1 MLYLIITT
9 SITSK
14 YDKYNYEDRKQRYI
28 KCITSAIE
36 LCKNTN
42 IKVIVVENNGKRN
55 TFLDDLDCMVIY
67 TNNNEINRAHKGV
80 AELDDIK
87 TVINIL
93 NITDDDYII
102 KLTGRYLLLDNRFIN
117 ICIKEDYEA
126 YVKFFNVATKQFMF
140 NDCVLGLFCIKCKYI
155 KNFEYKCI
163 GQSPEVEF
171 ATHVKKS
178 IEHKNIL
185 EIINLNLECCFAINN
200 SFLIV

>member
-14 YDKYNYEDRKQRYI
+14 YDRYDYEHRKQRYI
-28 KCITSAIE
+28 NCINRAIE

-42 IKVIVVENNGKRN
+42 IKLIVVENNGKRD

-67 TNNNEINRAHKGV
+67 TNNNESTRAHKGV
-80 AELDDIK
+80 TELDDIK
-87 TVINIL
+87 TVINTL

-102 KLTGRYLLLDNRFIN
+102 KLTGRYLLLNNNFIN
-117 ICIKEDYEA
+117 ICIKEEYEA

-155 KNFEYKCI
+155 RHFNYQCI

-178 IEHKNIL
+178 VENTKIL
-185 EIINLNLECCFAINN
+185 EITDLNLECCFAINN
-200 SFLIV
+200 TFLIV